1 MPPKPNDGRQ
11 GPLEMLI
18 LKALSLEAM
27 HGWGISLRLQ
37 QLSRDVL
44 QINQGTLYPALHRME
59 RAGWIVSE
67 WRASDNNRRAKYYAL
82 TASGRRQLAEERES
96 WAAFAEAVALVM
108 QARA

>member
-1 MPPKPNDGRQ
+1 MATQPNDGRQ

-18 LKALSLEAM
+18 LKALSLESM

-59 RAGWIVSE
+59 RAGWIESDWRPSE
-67 WRASDNNRRAKYYAL
+67 NNRRAKYYTL
-82 TASGRRQLAEERES
+82 TASGRRQLAAERDN
-96 WAAFAEAVALVM
+96 WAEFAEAVRRVM
-108 QARA
+108 LAT